1 MDNLL
6 LVFFN
11 VLGIVGWFFVSG
23 RGSGRRKGGVTGH
36 GVGVVF
42 NGKFR
47 EVRK

>member
-1 MDNLL
+1 MNNLL

-11 VLGIVGWFFVSG
+11 ELSVVGGLFVSG
-23 RGSGRRKGGVTGH
+23 GGSGKRKRGVTGH